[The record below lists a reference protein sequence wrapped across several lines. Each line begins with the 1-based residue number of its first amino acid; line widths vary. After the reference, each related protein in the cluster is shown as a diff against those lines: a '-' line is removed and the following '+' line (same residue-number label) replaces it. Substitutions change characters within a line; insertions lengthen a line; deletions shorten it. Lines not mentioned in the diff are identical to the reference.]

1 MKKKEPNNDK
11 LLGAVKRMV
20 NLVLVLIIVI
30 ILMPVLWYNSDT
42 LMSFFSKEK
51 TSVTSLPSDRQDSK
65 IRQDAN
71 TYFSSITYATKER
84 FSKAK
89 IDLGMKLYYDKR
101 LSKDGNISCNS
112 CHNLNTYGVD
122 NLPTSPGDLGEL
134 GGRNSPTVIYASLHA
149 NQFWDGRAKDV
160 EEQAGMPIL
169 NPVEHNIPSEAFLVE
184 RLRGIAEYQVLFSE
198 AFSEDDN
205 PITYSNLTEAIGAFE
220 RQLTPTSRFD
230 EWLDGNDNSMTKE
243 ELKGLQSFMNNGC
256 VACHSGVA
264 LGGQMMQKFGAYGN
278 YWDFT
283 NSTSID
289 RGVFDLTQNE
299 NDKYVFK
306 VPSLRNIE
314 KTFPYFHDGAVE
326 DLSEAVKIMHRL
338 QNNKYLND
346 RETEHI
352 VAFLKT
358 LTADVD
364 ERYKQ

>member
-1 MKKKEPNNDK
+1 MSTEPNNER
-11 LLGAVKRMV
+11 LLSAVKRMV
-20 NLVLVLIIVI
+20 NLVLILIIVI
-30 ILMPVLWYNSDT
+30 VLMPILWYNSDT
-42 LMSFFSKEK
+42 IMSLFTKEK
-51 TSVTSLPSDRQDSK
+51 MSVTAIPSNQDNSE
-65 IRQDAN
+65 IRQEAS
-71 TYFSSITYATKER
+71 TYFKSISYAPKPSL
-84 FSKAK
+84 SKAK

-112 CHNLNTYGVD
+112 CHNLNTFGVD

-184 RLRGIAEYQVLFSE
+184 RLRGIEEYQTLFRE
-198 AFSEDDN
+198 VFNEDAE
-205 PITYSNLTEAIGAFE
+205 PITYPNLTEAIGAFE
-220 RQLTPTSRFD
+220 RQLNPKSRFD
-230 EWLDGNDNSMTKE
+230 EWLDGNDNSMTQE
-243 ELKGLQSFMNNGC
+243 ELKGLQSFIDNGC
-256 VACHSGVA
+256 VACHSGVT
-264 LGGQMMQKFGAYGN
+264 LGGQMMQKFGVYGN

-283 NSTSID
+283 KSTTID
-289 RGVFDLTQNE
+289 NGVFDLTQNE

-314 KTFPYFHDGAVE
+314 KTYPYFHDGSVE
-326 DLSEAVKIMHRL
+326 DLKEAVKIMHRL

-346 RETEHI
+346 RETENI

-364 ERYKQ
+364 DRYKQ